1 MVAQLYSYSEG
12 KYTMIPASY
21 VNTYYLRESALSV
34 VISYLCNPP
43 QIRSD

>member
-21 VNTYYLRESALSV
+21 VNTYYLRKPA
-34 VISYLCNPP
+34 ISIPILFLLDLLDS
-43 QIRSD
+43 I